1 MGAEP
6 SAIDAT
12 DGAMAIAVYSSAIAA
27 GEVASMF
34 GYVTI
39 AAIVDVALI
48 PVLLGQFAWGKRTP
62 QSRLLAMLVLVALV
76 RVLSVAA
83 VIPRLPVAT
92 WYATVGGTLLIGELL
107 AIRFMDMPAQ
117 RLRLAIRRPA
127 VDLALVAVGIPA
139 GLLGGLLLGPVPFLS
154 TSDPAALVAA
164 GVALVL
170 FAAFPE
176 ELLFRGILQGF
187 ALEALGSQRAALLYT
202 GAMSAAMYLG
212 SGSLPYTVLMGA
224 YGLYLGWGVLR
235 GGSIW
240 GATASHA
247 IALLGMAFVWPRIL
261 GFQ

>member
-1 MGAEP
+1 MP
-6 SAIDAT
+6 SAIGTT
-12 DGAMAIAVYSSAIAA
+12 DGARAIAIFSLAIAA
-27 GEVASMF
+27 GEVVSMF
-34 GYVTI
+34 GFVTI

-48 PVLLGQFAWGKRTP
+48 PVLLGQFSWGKRTP
-62 QSRLLAMLVLVALV
+62 QSRLLTMLVLVALV

-107 AIRFMDMPAQ
+107 AIRYMDVPAQ
-117 RLRLAIRRPA
+117 RLSLAVRRPA
-127 VDLALVAVGIPA
+127 VDLELVALGIPA
-139 GLLGGLLLGPVPFLS
+139 GLLGALLLGPVPFLS
-154 TSDPAALVAA
+154 TSDAAAQVAA
-164 GVALVL
+164 GVALVV

-187 ALEALGSQRAALLYT
+187 ALEALGSPRAAMLYT

-224 YGLYLGWGVLR
+224 YGLHLGWGILR

-247 IALLGMAFVWPRIL
+247 IALLGMAFFWPPIL